1 MRPTR
6 AGTDGDGV
14 LTIHDSRLTT
24 YMNVIIQT
32 GRLLLRTFTE
42 DDAPLLYELNLDPEV
57 IRYTLDPMTD
67 LEHAKKVLVEV
78 ILPQYVLYNH
88 GRWAA
93 HLKEDMQFI
102 GWCGLKYVSERQEI
116 DLGYRFGQKFW
127 GKGYATESAYACLQ
141 YGFDKLNM
149 RRIVGHALLENLGS
163 IRVLEKCGMQYVGEQ
178 YIHGLLHKTY
188 QATNP
193 AVQL

>member
-1 MRPTR
+1 MG
-6 AGTDGDGV
+6 A
-14 LTIHDSRLTT
+14 
-24 YMNVIIQT
+24 MNIIIQT
-32 GRLLLRTFTE
+32 DRLLLRTFTE

-57 IRYTLDPMTD
+57 IRYTLDPMND

-88 GRWAA
+88 GRWAV
-93 HLKEDMQFI
+93 HLKEGMQFI

-149 RRIVGHALLENLGS
+149 RRIVGRALVENVGS
-163 IRVLEKCGMQYVGEQ
+163 IRVLEKCGMQYMGEQ
-178 YIHGLLHKTY
+178 HIHGLLHKTY